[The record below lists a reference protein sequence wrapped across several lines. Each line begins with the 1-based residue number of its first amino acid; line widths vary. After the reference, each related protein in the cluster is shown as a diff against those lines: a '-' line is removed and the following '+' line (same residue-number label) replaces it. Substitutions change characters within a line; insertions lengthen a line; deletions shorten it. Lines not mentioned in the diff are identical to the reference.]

1 MNSIIQIFSRHLYFT
16 FGYFFPG
23 RPEFYLAGNPF
34 VCDCELDWMR
44 GFDDVSMRE
53 THPRLADLD
62 DVTCRINVGSND
74 TTIHHVTSLRPEQ
87 FVCQYQTHC
96 FSMCMCCEFYACDCR
111 MQCPE
116 GCSCFHDT
124 TWSTNIIECSAQSH
138 TDVPLL
144 IPMDATDVRLDGN
157 NLGDVNT
164 QSFIGRKRVTSL
176 YMNNSLVTS
185 ISRETF
191 SGLTHLQ
198 VLHLEDNKLKE
209 IEGHEFA
216 ALSGLRELY
225 LHNNDIIRIAETAFD
240 NLASLAVLRLDGN
253 LLTSFPV
260 WTLANNPF
268 LVAVYLSKNLWSCD
282 CDFTRPLTQFL
293 DLHRDRIADIS
304 NVKCI
309 TDNLVN
315 DLPDNVLCD
324 DTKAPLI
331 ETANK
336 ESGPDLIPIL
346 VSAIL
351 AVVVIVAGFLTV
363 CVYKSKIKNW
373 LYAKSHEIYESRSG
387 SSIVSDGTNV
397 LQNKLFDVYVSY
409 SSKDSDFVD
418 QTLAPTLEHGSTAYR
433 LCLHQRDFP
442 PSASVYDTVSVAT
455 ESSAR
460 VLVVLSRSYL
470 DNEWPHVRIPL
481 RNSINNRDNKLI
493 LLLLDDIENDELGS
507 YPDLKQYMKN
517 CAAVKWGSPGF
528 LNKLRFFL
536 PEPVLLTF
544 QRNVTLR
551 TLQPT
556 LYKYTSPT
564 TAALSTSG
572 VWTTYSGQQNSP
584 VGSLS
589 THSTID
595 GARVNISARQVDQP
609 VVRHY
614 IHRHQH
620 SAPSVISSLYSHHT
634 YQSIPDA
641 HIYHTLEPCD
651 AVLKQPPH
659 PINSVYINKNL
670 DLVLKPSF
678 ECEHIQEVEE
688 REDCGD
694 KQDVDQR
701 SVKSP
706 FSSPAF
712 QKVLP
717 PSTSSSST
725 NSSNQSCHHSHTQ
738 STLSAQQLLPPSN
751 ENDEYIV

>member
-1 MNSIIQIFSRHLYFT
+1 
-16 FGYFFPG
+16 
-23 RPEFYLAGNPF
+23 
-34 VCDCELDWMR
+34 MR
-44 GFDDVSMRE
+44 SFDDVTMRE

-62 DVTCRINVGSND
+62 DVTCRLSTATND
-74 TTIHHVTSLRPEQ
+74 TGVHHVTSLRPEQ
-87 FVCQYQTHC
+87 FLCQYQTHC

-124 TWSTNIIECSAQSH
+124 TWSTNIIECSAKAH

-144 IPMDATDVRLDGN
+144 IPMDATEVRLDGN
-157 NLGDVNT
+157 NLSDVNT

-176 YMNNSLVTS
+176 FMNNSLVTS
-185 ISRETF
+185 ISKETF

-225 LHNNDIIRIAETAFD
+225 LHNNDIIRISENAFD

-260 WTLANNPF
+260 WSLANNPF
-268 LVAVYLSKNLWSCD
+268 LVAVYLAGNLWSCD
-282 CDFTRPLTQFL
+282 CDFTRPFTQFL
-293 DLHRDRIADIS
+293 DMHRKRIADIS
-304 NVKCI
+304 DIKCI

-324 DTKAPLI
+324 DTKAPLV
-331 ETANK
+331 ETADK
-336 ESGPDLIPIL
+336 ENRTDFIPIL
-346 VSAIL
+346 VSVIL
-351 AVVVIVAGFLTV
+351 AVVVLVAGFLTV

-373 LYAKSHEIYESRSG
+373 LYAKSNEIYESRSS
-387 SSIVSDGTNV
+387 SSIVSDGALAV
-397 LQNKLFDVYVSY
+397 QNKLFDVYVSY

-418 QTLAPTLEHGSTAYR
+418 HTLAPTLEHGSTAYR

-442 PSASVYDTVSVAT
+442 PSASMYDTVSVAT
-455 ESSAR
+455 ESSSR

-470 DNEWPHVRIPL
+470 ENEWPHVRIPL
-481 RNSINNRDNKLI
+481 RNSLSNRDNKLI
-493 LLLLDDIENDELGS
+493 LLLLDDIENEELTT
-507 YPDLKQYMKN
+507 YPELKQYLKN

-564 TAALSTSG
+564 SALSTSG

-584 VGSLS
+584 AGSIS
-589 THSTID
+589 THSTTD
-595 GARVNISARQVDQP
+595 GATRVGNLSAMQVGEQP
-609 VVRHY
+609 MVRHY
-614 IHRHQH
+614 AHRHQH

-634 YQSIPDA
+634 YQSIPEA

-651 AVLKQPPH
+651 ALTKQQQLQH
-659 PINSVYINKNL
+659 PINAVYINKNL
-670 DLVLKPSF
+670 DLVLKPAF
-678 ECEHIQEVEE
+678 DCEHIQEVEE
-688 REDCGD
+688 KEERLAEAE
-694 KQDVDQR
+694 VR

-706 FSSPAF
+706 FASPAF
-712 QKVLP
+712 QKVQP
-717 PSTSSSST
+717 PSTSAAST
-725 NSSNQSCHHSHTQ
+725 NSSNASCHHSHTQ
-738 STLSAQQLLPPSN
+738 STLSGQQLLPPAN
-751 ENDEYIV
+751 DNDEYIV

>member
-1 MNSIIQIFSRHLYFT
+1 M
-16 FGYFFPG
+16 
-23 RPEFYLAGNPF
+23 AGNPF
-34 VCDCELDWMR
+34 VCDCELEWMR
-44 GFDDVSMRE
+44 GFDDVSMRD

-62 DVTCRINVGSND
+62 DVSCRINND
-74 TTIHHVTSLRPEQ
+74 TVVHVTSLRPEQ

-116 GCSCFHDT
+116 GCNCFHDR
-124 TWSTNIIECSAQSH
+124 TWSTNIIECSAKSH

-144 IPMDATDVRLDGN
+144 IPMDATEVRLDGN

-176 YMNNSLVTS
+176 YMNNSQVTS
-185 ISRETF
+185 ISKETF
-191 SGLTHLQ
+191 SGLSQLQ

-209 IEGHEFA
+209 IEGHEFS
-216 ALSGLRELY
+216 ALTGLRELY
-225 LHNNDIIRIAETAFD
+225 LHNNDIIRIAESAFD
-240 NLASLAVLRLDGN
+240 SLASLALLRLDGN

-260 WTLANNPF
+260 WNLANNPF
-268 LVAVYLSKNLWSCD
+268 LVAVYLAENLWSCE
-282 CDFTRPLTQFL
+282 CDFTRPFTQFL
-293 DLHRDRIADIS
+293 DMQRERIADRSSI
-304 NVKCI
+304 KCV

-324 DTKAPLI
+324 DTKAPLV
-331 ETANK
+331 ESAN
-336 ESGPDLIPIL
+336 EGTDLVPIL
-346 VSAIL
+346 VSVIL
-351 AVVVIVAGFLTV
+351 AVIVLVAGFLTV

-373 LYAKSHEIYESRSG
+373 LYTKSHEIYESRSN
-387 SSIVSDGTNV
+387 SSIVSDGTHA

-418 QTLAPTLEHGSTAYR
+418 HTLAPTLEHGSTAYR

-442 PSASVYDTVSVAT
+442 PSASLYDTVSVAT

-460 VLVVLSRSYL
+460 VLVVLSRTYL
-470 DNEWPHVRIPL
+470 ETEWPHVRIPL
-481 RNSINNRDNKLI
+481 RNSLNNRDNKLI
-493 LLLLDDIENDELGS
+493 ILLLDDIETEELNS
-507 YPDLKQYMKN
+507 YPELRQYMKS

-564 TAALSTSG
+564 NALSSSG
-572 VWTTYSGQQNSP
+572 VWTTFGGPQSSP
-584 VGSLS
+584 IGTIS
-589 THSTID
+589 THSTTD
-595 GARVNISARQVDQP
+595 GGRVICAGQDQP
-609 VVRHY
+609 SRQY

-634 YQSIPDA
+634 YQSIPEA

-651 AVLKQPPH
+651 AIGKH
-659 PINSVYINKNL
+659 PINAVYINKNL
-670 DLVLKPSF
+670 DLVLKPAF

-688 REDCGD
+688 GEDNKAGE
-694 KQDVDQR
+694 QR
-701 SVKSP
+701 SVQSST
-706 FSSPAF
+706 SSPRF
-712 QKVLP
+712 QKVPLP
-717 PSTSSSST
+717 PTSSSST
-725 NSSNQSCHHSHTQ
+725 NSSNSSRSSCHHAHTQ
-738 STLSAQQLLPPSN
+738 STLSGQQLLPQSS

>member
-1 MNSIIQIFSRHLYFT
+1 
-16 FGYFFPG
+16 
-23 RPEFYLAGNPF
+23 
-34 VCDCELDWMR
+34 MR
-44 GFDDVSMRE
+44 SYDDVTMRE
-53 THPRLADLD
+53 THPRLTDLD
-62 DVTCRINVGSND
+62 DVTCRLSVGANETS
-74 TTIHHVTSLRPEQ
+74 IRHVTSLRPEE

-124 TWSTNIIECSAQSH
+124 TWSTNIIECSAKAH

-144 IPMDATDVRLDGN
+144 IPMDATEVRLDGN
-157 NLGDVNT
+157 SLGDVNT

-176 YMNNSLVTS
+176 FMNNSQVTS
-185 ISRETF
+185 ISKETF

-216 ALSGLRELY
+216 ALAGLRELY

-240 NLASLAVLRLDGN
+240 SLASLAVLRLDGN
-253 LLTSFPV
+253 LLTTFPV
-260 WTLANNPF
+260 WNLANNPF
-268 LVAVYLSKNLWSCD
+268 LVAVYLAENLWSCE
-282 CDFTRPLTQFL
+282 CEFTRPFTQFL
-293 DLHRDRIADIS
+293 DLQRKRIADAS
-304 NVKCI
+304 RVKCI

-324 DTKAPLI
+324 DTKAPLV
-331 ETANK
+331 ETAGK
-336 ESGPDLIPIL
+336 ENRTDLIPIL
-346 VSAIL
+346 VSVVV
-351 AVVVIVAGFLTV
+351 AVVDLVAGFLTV

-387 SSIVSDGTNV
+387 SSIVSDGTQA

-418 QTLAPTLEHGSTAYR
+418 HTLAPTLEHGSTAYR

-455 ESSAR
+455 ESSSR

-470 DNEWPHVRIPL
+470 ENEWPHVRIPL
-481 RNSINNRDNKLI
+481 RNSLNNRDNKLI

-507 YPDLKQYMKN
+507 FPELKQYLKN

-536 PEPVLLTF
+536 PEPVLMTF

-556 LYKYTSPT
+556 LYKYTSP
-564 TAALSTSG
+564 ASALSTSG
-572 VWTTYSGQQNSP
+572 VWTTYNGQQNSP
-584 VGSLS
+584 AGSIS
-589 THSTID
+589 TRSTTD
-595 GARVNISARQVDQP
+595 GAGINISSRQLEHP
-609 VVRHY
+609 ARHY
-614 IHRHQH
+614 VHRHQH

-634 YQSIPDA
+634 YQSIPEA

-651 AVLKQPPH
+651 ALIKH
-659 PINSVYINKNL
+659 PVNAVYINKNL
-670 DLVLKPSF
+670 DLVLKPAF
-678 ECEHIQEVEE
+678 DIPEVEE
-688 REDCGD
+688 NEDNLD
-694 KQDVDQR
+694 RQDTDQR

-712 QKVLP
+712 QKVQP
-717 PSTSSSST
+717 PSASSASSSQ
-725 NSSNQSCHHSHTQ
+725 SSQSCHHSHTQ
-738 STLSAQQLLPPSN
+738 STLSGQQLLPPSS

>member
-1 MNSIIQIFSRHLYFT
+1 
-16 FGYFFPG
+16 
-23 RPEFYLAGNPF
+23 
-34 VCDCELDWMR
+34 MR
-44 GFDDVSMRE
+44 GFDDVSMRD

-62 DVTCRINVGSND
+62 DVMCRLNTGAND
-74 TTIHHVTSLRPEQ
+74 TVLHVTSVRPEQ

-124 TWSTNIIECSAQSH
+124 TWSTNIIQCSSKDH

-144 IPMDATDVRLDGN
+144 IPMDATEVRLDGN

-176 YMNNSLVTS
+176 YMNKSQVTS
-185 ISRETF
+185 LSKETF

-198 VLHLEDNKLKE
+198 VLHLEDNKIKE
-209 IEGHEFA
+209 IEGHEFT
-216 ALSGLRELY
+216 ALTSLRELY
-225 LHNNDIIRIAETAFD
+225 LHNNDIISIAESAFD
-240 NLASLAVLRLDGN
+240 SLASLALLKLDGN

-260 WTLANNPF
+260 WNLANNPF
-268 LVAVYLSKNLWSCD
+268 LVAVYLAENLWSCD
-282 CDFTRPLTQFL
+282 CDFTRPFTQFL
-293 DLHRDRIADIS
+293 DMQRDRIADRSSI
-304 NVKCI
+304 KCV
-309 TDNLVN
+309 TENLVN

-324 DTKAPLI
+324 DVKAPLV
-331 ETANK
+331 ESANAGN
-336 ESGPDLIPIL
+336 ELIPIL
-346 VSAIL
+346 VSVAL
-351 AVVVIVAGFLTV
+351 AVIVLVAGFLTV

-373 LYAKSHEIYESRSG
+373 LYTKSHEIYESRSG
-387 SSIVSDGTNV
+387 SSIVSEGTHP

-418 QTLAPTLEHGSTAYR
+418 HTLAPTLEHGATAYR

-460 VLVVLSRSYL
+460 VLVVLSKTYL
-470 DNEWPHVRIPL
+470 ETEWPHVRIPL
-481 RNSINNRDNKLI
+481 RNSLNNRDNKLI
-493 LLLLDDIENDELGS
+493 VLLLDDIETEELNT
-507 YPDLKQYMKN
+507 YPELKQYLKT
-517 CAAVKWGSPGF
+517 CASVKWGSPGF

-556 LYKYTSPT
+556 LYKYSSPTSP
-564 TAALSTSG
+564 LSSSG
-572 VWTTYSGQQNSP
+572 VWTTYGGLQSSP
-584 VGSLS
+584 VGTIS
-589 THSTID
+589 THSTTD
-595 GARVNISARQVDQP
+595 GTRVNSRPLDHQHGSRQ
-609 VVRHY
+609 Y

-634 YQSIPDA
+634 YQSIPEA

-651 AVLKQPPH
+651 ALGKH
-659 PINSVYINKNL
+659 PINAVYINKNL
-670 DLVLKPSF
+670 DLVLKPAF
-678 ECEHIQEVEE
+678 DCEHIQEVEE
-688 REDCGD
+688 TPEVRQGR
-694 KQDVDQR
+694 QDVDSR

-706 FSSPAF
+706 FSSPACH
-712 QKVLP
+712 KVPLP
-717 PSTSSSST
+717 PTSSSSSH
-725 NSSNQSCHHSHTQ
+725 SSNSSCHHAHTQ
-738 STLSAQQLLPPSN
+738 STLSGQQLLPSSS

>member
-1 MNSIIQIFSRHLYFT
+1 
-16 FGYFFPG
+16 
-23 RPEFYLAGNPF
+23 
-34 VCDCELDWMR
+34 MR

-53 THPRLADLD
+53 HHPRLADLD
-62 DVTCRINVGSND
+62 DIMCKLNNGANND
-74 TTIHHVTSLRPEQ
+74 TVLHVTSLRPEQ

-124 TWSTNIIECSAQSH
+124 AWSTNIIECSAKAH

-144 IPMDATDVRLDGN
+144 IPMDATEVRLDGN

-185 ISRETF
+185 ISKETF
-191 SGLTHLQ
+191 SGLSHLQ

-209 IEGHEFA
+209 IVGHEFS

-225 LHNNDIIRIAETAFD
+225 LNNNDLIRIAETAFD
-240 NLASLAVLRLDGN
+240 NLASLALLKLDGN

-260 WTLANNPF
+260 WNLANNPF
-268 LVAVYLSKNLWSCD
+268 LVAVYLAENLWSCD
-282 CDFTRPLTQFL
+282 CDFTQPFMTFL
-293 DLHRDRIADIS
+293 DMQRDRIADRSSI
-304 NVKCI
+304 KCV

-324 DTKAPLI
+324 DVKAPLV
-331 ETANK
+331 ESAN
-336 ESGPDLIPIL
+336 EGSDLVPIL
-346 VSAIL
+346 VSVIL
-351 AVVVIVAGFLTV
+351 AVIVLVAGFLTV
-363 CVYKSKIKNW
+363 CVYKAKIKNW
-373 LYAKSHEIYESRSG
+373 LYAKSHEIYESRSS
-387 SSIVSDGTNV
+387 SSIVSDGTHA

-418 QTLAPTLEHGSTAYR
+418 HTLAPTLEHGSTAYR

-442 PSASVYDTVSVAT
+442 PSASLYDTVSVAT
-455 ESSAR
+455 ESSSR
-460 VLVVLSRSYL
+460 VLVVLSRTYL
-470 DNEWPHVRIPL
+470 ETEWPHVRIPL
-481 RNSINNRDNKLI
+481 RNSLNNRDNKLI
-493 LLLLDDIENDELGS
+493 VLLLDDFETEELNT
-507 YPDLKQYMKN
+507 YPELKQYLKT
-517 CAAVKWGSPGF
+517 CASVKWGSPGF

-551 TLQPT
+551 TLQPS
-556 LYKYTSPT
+556 LYKYTSP
-564 TAALSTSG
+564 ASALSSSG
-572 VWTTYSGQQNSP
+572 VWTTFGGIQNSP
-584 VGSLS
+584 AGTIS
-589 THSTID
+589 THSTTD
-595 GARVNISARQVDQP
+595 GASRVHHPTNSRPLNHPNQQ
-609 VVRHY
+609 HY

-634 YQSIPDA
+634 YQSIPEA

-651 AVLKQPPH
+651 AVGKH
-659 PINSVYINKNL
+659 PINAVYINKNL
-670 DLVLKPSF
+670 DLVLKPAF

-688 REDCGD
+688 GGEGQQQQKQQDQRDCD
-694 KQDVDQR
+694 AR

-706 FSSPAF
+706 FSSPGF
-712 QKVLP
+712 QKVPLP
-717 PSTSSSST
+717 PTSSSST
-725 NSSNQSCHHSHTQ
+725 NSSHSSCHHAHTQ
-738 STLSAQQLLPPSN
+738 STLSGQQLLPSSS